1 MRGDVDGR
9 VRPIDLME
17 GSPPRARGRHGDSG
31 ELAVERGLTP
41 ACAGTSTYACSS
53 LLVGTGSPPRARGRP
68 TRPLARRPRWRA
80 HPRVRGDVA
89 LQLTA
94 YGNAEGSPPRARG
107 RRVRWAQAS
116 ANLGLTPA
124 CAGTSGLTRRPGLSS
139 RAHPRVRGDV
149 HLYRGVA
156 LRRIG
161 LTPACAGTSKC
172 RPCPQSLVGAHPRVR
187 GDVTA
192 RHWSVLLG
200 AGSPP
205 RARGRH
211 RPSLVSPAR
220 RGLTPAC
227 AGTSGAWIG
236 ELKMWRAHPRVR
248 GDVPRH
254 PTAARRRLGSPPR
267 ARGRRH
273 GHDLDRPHRGLTPAC
288 AGTSRTN
295 AAEIATRRAHPR
307 VRGDV
312 FGLRP
317 SQAYD

>member
-1 MRGDVDGR
+1 MT
-9 VRPIDLME
+9 PLMPSMKL
-17 GSPPRARGRHGDSG
+17 GSPPRARGRPRPVSQATMAAWAHPRVRGDVLLCS
-31 ELAVERGLTP
+31 LRDSVRPGLTP
-41 ACAGTSTYACSS
+41 ACAGTSDTHT
-53 LLVGTGSPPRARGRP
+53 VRAP
-68 TRPLARRPRWRA
+68 NTWA
-80 HPRVRGDVA
+80 HPRVRGDVRLA
-89 LQLTA
+89 SDSTVR
-94 YGNAEGSPPRARG
+94 NSGSPPRARG